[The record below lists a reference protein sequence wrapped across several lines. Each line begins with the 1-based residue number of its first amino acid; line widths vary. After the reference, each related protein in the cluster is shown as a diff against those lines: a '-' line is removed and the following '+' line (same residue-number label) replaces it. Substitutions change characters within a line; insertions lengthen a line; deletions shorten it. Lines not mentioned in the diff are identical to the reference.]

1 MAIYGV
7 TTPTAA
13 RFRLPGWTPSPQ
25 PACGSRCP
33 LLQRVCSPSRYALL
47 TGRYHWRTRLQRGI
61 VGVWDKP
68 LIAESRLTIARLLRP
83 STATVPP
90 ASENGISDAIGTFR
104 RTEAAFQG
112 LAKPGGNRAVAAPR
126 TSPTSSVPAGGRSF
140 SRPIPGGPTTRGFH
154 RYFGTDVPNWP
165 PYAFISDDRLVGL
178 PRHAAPPRFVAQ
190 SPGEPS
196 RSGDRRLETRA
207 NPSALVDEAL
217 KFVAASAASNTPFL
231 LYMPLTT
238 PHTPLAVNSAWKGR
252 SGLDS
257 PVADLVM
264 ETDDAVGRVLDALDD
279 AGVTDNTLVVFS
291 SDNGFAPYVGAK
303 HLESQGHFPSGP
315 FRGYKADAYEGG
327 HRVPFLARWPGVVPA
342 GTVARQLVHHADLL
356 PTLAE
361 IWGVPLPENAAED
374 GFSLLPILRGGQT
387 PVREWSVSCAANGT
401 PSVRHGTWKLLL
413 SPTMELYNLAKDPSE
428 TRNLAPE
435 ESKRVTEMR
444 THFEQLI
451 ANGRSNPGPRKR
463 TTSPSNGIRNRL
475 ASTRRTI
482 RVDVP
487 HPRRASTRAAKCSTN
502 VAASTPKCPSPPRR
516 PPPARPPLPGFGPAR
531 PVPEWPPRVVRCRP
545 SPRFLQFLLTPLRP
559 FQRVRRQK
567 ELALR
572 RRERD
577 RPLIPP
583 LRHNVPPTRDLPL
596 QVDKQPPHHVVRR
609 HVPAFLRDAQRPNL
623 VRHILAVR
631 EQPPPAKVDPGPP
644 RQVRNDILIRQVH
657 PRTQAHQR
665 HRPIHR
671 PRIEVLEAQ
680 PPRQLPRRRALPRAP
695 AGPSIVTIM
704 RHHVLQ

>member
-1 MAIYGV
+1 M
-7 TTPTAA
+7 
-13 RFRLPGWTPSPQ
+13 
-25 PACGSRCP
+25 
-33 LLQRVCSPSRYALL
+33 
-47 TGRYHWRTRLQRGI
+47 
-61 VGVWDKP
+61 
-68 LIAESRLTIARLLRP
+68 
-83 STATVPP
+83 
-90 ASENGISDAIGTFR
+90 
-104 RTEAAFQG
+104 
-112 LAKPGGNRAVAAPR
+112 
-126 TSPTSSVPAGGRSF
+126 
-140 SRPIPGGPTTRGFH
+140 
-154 RYFGTDVPNWP
+154 PNWP

-178 PRHAAPPRFVAQ
+178 PDTLLPLGLLRNHQASLQGPAI
-190 SPGEPS
+190 
-196 RSGDRRLETRA
+196 GDWKLERIL
-207 NPSALVDEAL
+207 PALVDEAL

-451 ANGRSNPGPRKR
+451 ANGRSNPGPPQKNDIPVERYPK
-463 TTSPSNGIRNRL
+463 P
-475 ASTRRTI
+475 A
-482 RVDVP
+482 RVDAKDN
-487 HPRRASTRAAKCSTN
+487 PR
-502 VAASTPKCPSPPRR
+502 
-516 PPPARPPLPGFGPAR
+516 
-531 PVPEWPPRVVRCRP
+531 
-545 SPRFLQFLLTPLRP
+545 
-559 FQRVRRQK
+559 
-567 ELALR
+567 
-572 RRERD
+572 
-577 RPLIPP
+577 
-583 LRHNVPPTRDLPL
+583 
-596 QVDKQPPHHVVRR
+596 
-609 HVPAFLRDAQRPNL
+609 
-623 VRHILAVR
+623 
-631 EQPPPAKVDPGPP
+631 
-644 RQVRNDILIRQVH
+644 
-657 PRTQAHQR
+657 
-665 HRPIHR
+665 
-671 PRIEVLEAQ
+671 
-680 PPRQLPRRRALPRAP
+680 
-695 AGPSIVTIM
+695 
-704 RHHVLQ
+704 

>member
-1 MAIYGV
+1 M
-7 TTPTAA
+7 
-13 RFRLPGWTPSPQ
+13 
-25 PACGSRCP
+25 
-33 LLQRVCSPSRYALL
+33 
-47 TGRYHWRTRLQRGI
+47 
-61 VGVWDKP
+61 
-68 LIAESRLTIARLLRP
+68 
-83 STATVPP
+83 
-90 ASENGISDAIGTFR
+90 
-104 RTEAAFQG
+104 
-112 LAKPGGNRAVAAPR
+112 
-126 TSPTSSVPAGGRSF
+126 
-140 SRPIPGGPTTRGFH
+140 
-154 RYFGTDVPNWP
+154 PNWP

-178 PRHAAPPRFVAQ
+178 PDTLLPLGLLRNHQASLQGPAI
-190 SPGEPS
+190 
-196 RSGDRRLETRA
+196 GDWKLERIL
-207 NPSALVDEAL
+207 PALVDEAL

-444 THFEQLI
+444 THFVEQLI
-451 ANGRSNPGPRKR
+451 ANGRSNPAPRKR

-502 VAASTPKCPSPPRR
+502 VAASTPEVSITSASSA
-516 PPPARPPLPGFGPAR
+516 ARKAPTS
-531 PVPEWPPRVVRCRP
+531 RVRSRSSRSRMAATSCFDVDRL
-545 SPRFLQFLLTPLRP
+545 PRFLQFLLTPLRP

-572 RRERD
+572 RR
-577 RPLIPP
+577 
-583 LRHNVPPTRDLPL
+583 NATVP
-596 QVDKQPPHHVVRR
+596 
-609 HVPAFLRDAQRPNL
+609 
-623 VRHILAVR
+623 
-631 EQPPPAKVDPGPP
+631 
-644 RQVRNDILIRQVH
+644 
-657 PRTQAHQR
+657 
-665 HRPIHR
+665 
-671 PRIEVLEAQ
+671 
-680 PPRQLPRRRALPRAP
+680 
-695 AGPSIVTIM
+695 
-704 RHHVLQ
+704 